1 MLSPRFLITDY
12 VDLIFYSLRMLEL
25 EESFEVMGCGIQK
38 SEPVTFL
45 VLQFRQSF
53 VWTTG
58 G

>member
-1 MLSPRFLITDY
+1 
-12 VDLIFYSLRMLEL
+12 MLEL